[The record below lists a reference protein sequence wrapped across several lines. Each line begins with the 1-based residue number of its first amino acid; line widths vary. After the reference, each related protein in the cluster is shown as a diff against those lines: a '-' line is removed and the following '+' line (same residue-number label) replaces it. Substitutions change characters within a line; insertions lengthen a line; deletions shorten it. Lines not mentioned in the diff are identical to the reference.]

1 MNSERKSTRWERSVV
16 KAKRTDATYL
26 ARALRIAERGIFTTH
41 PNPRVGCVLVKEDR
55 IVGEGYHVKAGDDHA
70 EGAALKVAGHD
81 ARGATA
87 YVTLEPCSFA
97 GRTPSCAA
105 ALVAAGVSRVV
116 VAMIDPDPRNA
127 GAGLQMLR
135 DAGVEVITPLMED
148 SARALNPGHVKRYE
162 TGLPYIRLKLAM
174 SLDGKTALRNGES
187 HWITG
192 NEARRDV
199 QRLRAA
205 SSAIVTGVQ
214 TVINDDPML
223 TVRDDDLGEH
233 SDLASKLDKNVYI
246 LDSKGRIPKSAKL
259 VSNSNAVLVSCSPV
273 SINMRT
279 MQVTSGVD
287 ERVDLPE
294 FLRCLGREECN
305 EVLFECGATLAG
317 SLVEQRLVDE
327 FIIYIAPT
335 LMGNDAQSLLNLAEI
350 DKMGNLMQLKI
361 SDIRMVG
368 DDFRVT
374 AVQLEESEQ
383 VK

>member
-1 MNSERKSTRWERSVV
+1 MNSERKSIRWERTVV
-16 KAKRTDATYL
+16 SAKRTDAAYL

-55 IVGEGYHVKAGDDHA
+55 IVGEGYHFKAGDDHA
-70 EGAALKVAGHD
+70 EGSALKVAGHD

-87 YVTLEPCSFA
+87 YVTLEPCSFT

-148 SARALNPGHVKRYE
+148 SARALNPGHVKRHE
-162 TGLPYIRLKLAM
+162 TGVPYIRLKLAM

-223 TVRDDDLGEH
+223 TVRDDDLG
-233 SDLASKLDKNVYI
+233 
-246 LDSKGRIPKSAKL
+246 
-259 VSNSNAVLVSCSPV
+259 
-273 SINMRT
+273 
-279 MQVTSGVD
+279 
-287 ERVDLPE
+287 
-294 FLRCLGREECN
+294 
-305 EVLFECGATLAG
+305 
-317 SLVEQRLVDE
+317 
-327 FIIYIAPT
+327 
-335 LMGNDAQSLLNLAEI
+335 
-350 DKMGNLMQLKI
+350 
-361 SDIRMVG
+361 
-368 DDFRVT
+368 
-374 AVQLEESEQ
+374 
-383 VK
+383 